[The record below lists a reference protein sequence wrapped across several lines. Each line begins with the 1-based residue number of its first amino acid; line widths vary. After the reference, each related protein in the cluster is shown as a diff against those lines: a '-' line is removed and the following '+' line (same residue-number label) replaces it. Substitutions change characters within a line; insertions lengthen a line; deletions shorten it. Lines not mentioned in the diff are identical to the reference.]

1 MFTIKQGMK
10 KAKPVLWNC
19 RGFLGYKS
27 NKPEDIDRRR
37 QQHAETLATAK
48 LIEMGF
54 HTLTT
59 FNL

>member
-1 MFTIKQGMK
+1 MK